1 MNKWKLPTIFKWI
14 SSFNVS
20 QNEMLRTFNCGY
32 GMVIIIDKKNLS
44 RVRKVIKKYKF
55 KSDIIGNIDIKKSAK
70 EKSIKFIGRLN
81 FND

>member
-1 MNKWKLPTIFKWI
+1 
-14 SSFNVS
+14 
-20 QNEMLRTFNCGY
+20 MLRTFNCGY

-44 RVRKVIKKYKF
+44 RVRKIVKKYKF
-55 KSDIIGNIDIKKSAK
+55 KSDIIGTVDIKKSAK

>member
-1 MNKWKLPTIFKWI
+1 
-14 SSFNVS
+14 
-20 QNEMLRTFNCGY
+20 MLRTFNCGY
-32 GMVIIIDKKNLS
+32 GIIIIIDKKNLS